1 MKGKNTLGCDT
12 CIFGRTKKTGEKTCA
27 RFHGAEKE
35 CIEVLHS
42 VYDNPCDGYIP
53 KSEKIS
59 GFKQVLMII
68 KDFLK

>member
-1 MKGKNTLGCDT
+1 MKGKTTLGCDT

-27 RFHGAEKE
+27 RFHGVEKA
-35 CIEVLHS
+35 CIQLLNSE
-42 VYDNPCDGYIP
+42 YGNPCDGYIS

-59 GFKQVLMII
+59 GFKQVLIII